1 MTRLLAAALLAA
13 ALLCPARPA
22 FAGSEDDGST
32 KSAQMHYLKGS
43 LLEKRGAR
51 AEALQEYEEAL
62 VFDPAS
68 SYITRQTVELALEIG
83 DQRKALQWVQR
94 LVQLDP
100 KNAQSHILMGR
111 VRWAGGDPD
120 AAEKAFSEALKL
132 DPQSAESIYSL
143 GSLLSAKSPEKARA
157 LLQRFLDSNPDSA
170 AEALYQIA
178 KLDLQTG
185 KVDDAIKRLKKAIE
199 LEPEAT
205 PLRFTL
211 AQTYEL
217 QRSTDAA
224 LGQYLE
230 ILKLEPA
237 NAALIDHIGEIYF
250 IKGDIDEAR
259 RRFQQALVVAP
270 ADPLANHWLAID
282 AERKGDFK
290 LAAGILKASSALTD
304 DAGLN
309 LRLSYYLTQ
318 AGRLKEA
325 VDVLEGAAAH
335 WPSNDQIGYFLALGY
350 DDLKMGD
357 RAIKVLRKVLELK
370 PDYRDVRYQL
380 AVLLEKYGRMP
391 EAETEFRLLLTHK
404 PDDASVL
411 NYLGYSLA
419 DRGLKLGE
427 AETLIREAVRLD
439 PKNGAYRDSLGWV
452 FFKQGR
458 SSEAVVELNEA
469 LGMIADDET
478 VWEHLGDAQAA
489 LGRGADAWRSWK
501 RAEAMTP
508 TGSSSSKK
516 AAKLQGALEASE
528 LGGLFLEHFGAVQG
542 GIIKLGALCEIK
554 GAVLGQTFSYNGI
567 LTFRGAGG
575 DLSVDL
581 LGPLFTPMFRIH
593 ISTQGFEMDRLSV
606 PGVKTET
613 LTDAAYGTF
622 NALRDYLSGVV
633 FALRPARYR
642 RSWRSQAIEVPG
654 WKLGMD
660 ASGSR
665 LTSLT
670 PEGGGVRVN
679 LDDFERVQGRLIPKS
694 FTVSGLGYSLSITMD
709 QLNVGFR

>member
-1 MTRLLAAALLAA
+1 MTRLTAAALLAA
-13 ALLCPARPA
+13 ALLCPAGPA

-43 LLEKRGAR
+43 LLEKRGAY

-62 VFDPAS
+62 TFDPAS
-68 SYITRQTVELALEIG
+68 SYITRETIELALEIG
-83 DQRKALQWVQR
+83 NAPKALQWALR
-94 LVQLDP
+94 LVELDP
-100 KNAQSHILMGR
+100 KNAQSFILMGR
-111 VRWAGGDPD
+111 VRWAGGDPE
-120 AAEKAFSEALKL
+120 AAEKAFQEALKL
-132 DPQSAESIYSL
+132 DPQSAESIFSL
-143 GSLLSAKSPEKARA
+143 GNLLSAKSPEKARA

-170 AEALYQIA
+170 AEALYQIS
-178 KLDLQTG
+178 KLDLQAG
-185 KVDDAIKRLKKAIE
+185 KLGDAIDRLKKAIE

-205 PLRFTL
+205 TLRFTL

-217 QRSTDAA
+217 QQSTDAA

-230 ILKLEPA
+230 ILKLEPG

-250 IKGDIDEAR
+250 MKGDVDEAR
-259 RRFQQALVVAP
+259 RRFKSALAVAP

-282 AERKGDFK
+282 AERQGDFL
-290 LAAGILKASSALTD
+290 LAAVTLKASSALTD

-325 VDVLEGAAAH
+325 VDVLEGASLR
-335 WPSNDQIGYFLALGY
+335 WPANDQIGYFLALGY

-391 EAETEFRLLLTHK
+391 EAEAEFRLLLVNK

-419 DRGLKLGE
+419 DRGLKLDE
-427 AETLIREAVRLD
+427 AERLIREAVRLD
-439 PKNGAYRDSLGWV
+439 PKSGAYRDSLGWV

-458 SSEAVVELNEA
+458 FAEAVAELTEA
-469 LGMIADDET
+469 LGSSADDET

-489 LGRGADAWRSWK
+489 LGLSAEAWRAWK
-501 RAEAMTP
+501 RAEAMNP
-508 TGSSSSKK
+508 PGSSSSKK
-516 AAKLQGALEASE
+516 AAKLQGTLESGD
-528 LGGLFLEHFGAVQG
+528 LGGLFLEHFGSVQG
-542 GIIKLGALCEIK
+542 GILKLGALCEIK

-567 LTFRGAGG
+567 LTFRGPGG

-581 LGPLFTPMFRIH
+581 LGPFFTPMFRIH
-593 ISTQGFEMDRLSV
+593 ISTQGFAMDPLHV
-606 PGVKTET
+606 PGVKAET

-622 NALRDYLSGVV
+622 NALRDYLSGSV
-633 FALRPARYR
+633 FALRPARFR
-642 RSWRSQAIEVPG
+642 KSWRSQAIEVPG
-654 WKLGMD
+654 WKMGLD

-679 LDDFERVQGRLIPKS
+679 LDEFERVKGRLIPKS
-694 FTVSGLGYSLSITMD
+694 FTVSGLGYSLSIKMD
-709 QLNVGFR
+709 QLNVDFR